1 MSLHLSFLVEDA
13 GATTIEEVVTEAD
26 AIGAAQAHRPDV
38 ILSDVRLVEGTGP
51 AAVARIRDQ
60 LGAIP
65 VIFVTGTPDECEP
78 CHFAAAVMAKP
89 VDDRALT
96 KVFRQLVP

>member
-1 MSLHLSFLVEDA
+1 MEDA
-13 GATTIEEVVTEAD
+13 GATTFEETCTEAD
-26 AIGAAQAHRPDV
+26 AICAAQAHRPDV
-38 ILSDVRLVEGTGP
+38 ILSDVRLLEGTGP
-51 AAVARIRDQ
+51 SAVARIRDE

-78 CHFAAAVMAKP
+78 CHYAAAVMAKP

-96 KVFRQLVP
+96 TLFRQVAP